1 MKKSISMKVDVIRF
15 PLVQFEVVGNVC
27 WQYSALILLYLY
39 RHTLNFIFPVIPAS
53 VFENEPAMLMQPLL
67 LLAFKLV
74 FCPILTFSK
83 IFFVHLV
90 LMCP

>member
-1 MKKSISMKVDVIRF
+1 MIDDARNHER
-15 PLVQFEVVGNVC
+15 EVVDNVC

-39 RHTLNFIFPVIPAS
+39 RHTLNFIFSVIPAS
-53 VFENEPAMLMQPLL
+53 VSTLALFKNEPAMLMQSLL

-74 FCPILTFSK
+74 LRPILTYPK

-90 LMCP
+90 LTCP